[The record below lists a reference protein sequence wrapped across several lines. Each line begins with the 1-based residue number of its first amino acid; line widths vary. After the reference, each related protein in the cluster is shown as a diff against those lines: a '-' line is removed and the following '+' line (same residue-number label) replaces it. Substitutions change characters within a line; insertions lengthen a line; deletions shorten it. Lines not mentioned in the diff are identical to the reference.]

1 MLWATEFKGC
11 RGIPVADSRRGAVS
25 DGVDFLC
32 LGASCNV
39 NSSDCEDKVRAV
51 CDVDAESVSLAG
63 FSCAI
68 SGEACTELETLP
80 VPSRRLFSGSAVSV
94 ESCLPFS

>member
-11 RGIPVADSRRGAVS
+11 RGIPVAESRRGAVAE
-25 DGVDFLC
+25 GVDFLC

-39 NSSDCEDKVRAV
+39 NSSDCEGTVCAV
-51 CDVDAESVSLAG
+51 CDVDVESVSFPG

-68 SGEACTELETLP
+68 SGDACTELETLP
-80 VPSRRLFSGSAVSV
+80 APSRRLLSGSVLSV
-94 ESCLPFS
+94 EDCLPFS